1 MKHLLP
7 LLKFLIQTS
16 GHVWTAKELCVVVAA
31 NKSALYRA
39 LTELKKQN
47 LIIQIG
53 DTYSYNAELQ
63 GTERNITIIRKNL
76 RRNK

>member
-16 GHVWTAKELCVVVAA
+16 GHVWTAKELSVVVAT
-31 NKSALYRA
+31 NRSALYRA
-39 LTELKKQN
+39 LSHLKEQE

-63 GTERNITIIRKNL
+63 GTERNITTIRKNL
-76 RRNK
+76 RSNK